1 MSLPALPSPRRAC
14 RTGIATYMAKNS
26 NRNGSVVA
34 NFAGEYCSAPHTV
47 PMPNV
52 KANPSRFS
60 TRHGRVHAIA
70 TMPALSTA

>member
-1 MSLPALPSPRRAC
+1 MSLPALTSPRRAC

-34 NFAGEYCSAPHTV
+34 NFAGEYCSAPHAV
-47 PMPNV
+47 PMPKV

-70 TMPALSTA
+70 TIPALSTA

>member
-1 MSLPALPSPRRAC
+1 
-14 RTGIATYMAKNS
+14 MAKNN

-34 NFAGEYCSAPHTV
+34 NFAGAYCSAPHNV
-47 PMPNV
+47 PMPKV

-60 TRHGRVHAIA
+60 TRHGRTQATA